1 MIHFYLH
8 IINVSFQCN
17 YRVST
22 FTKLRA
28 VPWLCSSIWFHYYW
42 GEPKWFLPLQTSS
55 ANSWICFSVVSES
68 DTFAMSNKV
77 IKLYI
82 KVIDE
87 LMKWSFLFYFYRI
100 ALYISTS
107 YLYTRKKEVK
117 SIKRGLR
124 STAKENVLLKIAN
137 NRAAKPILDTF
148 QLRRRKSGKNKR
160 KNKAPYN

>member
-1 MIHFYLH
+1 MTYMIVV
-8 IINVSFQCN
+8 I
-17 YRVST
+17 
-22 FTKLRA
+22 
-28 VPWLCSSIWFHYYW
+28 LC
-42 GEPKWFLPLQTSS
+42 
-55 ANSWICFSVVSES
+55 
-68 DTFAMSNKV
+68 
-77 IKLYI
+77 
-82 KVIDE
+82 
-87 LMKWSFLFYFYRI
+87 FYRI

>member
-8 IINVSFQCN
+8 IIDNLFQCN
-17 YRVST
+17 HRVNT
-22 FTKLRA
+22 FARLWA
-28 VPWLCSSIWFHYYW
+28 VPWLCSSIWFHHYW
-42 GEPKWFLPLQTSS
+42 GKSKWFLPLQTSS
-55 ANSWICFSVVSES
+55 ANSWICFSAVSNS
-68 DTFAMSNKV
+68 DTYAISNKV
-77 IKLYI
+77 IRIYI
-82 KVIDE
+82 MTYMIVVI
-87 LMKWSFLFYFYRI
+87 LCFYRI

-160 KNKAPYN
+160 KNKAPYS

>member
-1 MIHFYLH
+1 MTCMI
-8 IINVSFQCN
+8 V
-17 YRVST
+17 
-22 FTKLRA
+22 
-28 VPWLCSSIWFHYYW
+28 
-42 GEPKWFLPLQTSS
+42 
-55 ANSWICFSVVSES
+55 
-68 DTFAMSNKV
+68 
-77 IKLYI
+77 
-82 KVIDE
+82 
-87 LMKWSFLFYFYRI
+87 LFYFHRI

-148 QLRRRKSGKNKR
+148 QWRKRKSGKNKR